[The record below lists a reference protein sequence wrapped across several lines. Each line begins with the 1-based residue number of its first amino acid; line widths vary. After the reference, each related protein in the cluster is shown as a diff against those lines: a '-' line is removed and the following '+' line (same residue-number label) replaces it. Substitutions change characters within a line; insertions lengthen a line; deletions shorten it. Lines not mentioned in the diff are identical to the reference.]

1 MALPWYKE
9 GLKFKCTG
17 CGKCCTG
24 KSGFVFITKEEISE
38 AAKLLNLDEKT
49 FKIRY
54 IRTRDNRLAL
64 VEKRNE
70 QGEYDCI
77 FLKGKECQ
85 IYQARPKQCRTYPWW
100 PENLNTPDSWELASI
115 ECEGINNAAPLISF
129 EEIEEF
135 NT

>member
-85 IYQARPKQCRTYPWW
+85 IYQGRPKQCRTYPWW